1 MLLGPKKPRDVVIAP
16 VPGSPDCLRWRR
28 GCSNK
33 PPKDT
38 YALGG
43 NISIYGTGPTV
54 SISKTATVNLRPLAR
69 YIMTLL
75 SYSPPGAGTA
85 AISGFSALSSV
96 ALPSTFTTIAL

>member
-1 MLLGPKKPRDVVIAP
+1 MLLGPKKPRDLVVAP

-43 NISIYGTGPTV
+43 NISIYGTGPVV
-54 SISKTATVNLRPLAR
+54 SISGAIYVKSQTLRVYP
-69 YIMTLL
+69 
-75 SYSPPGAGTA
+75 SYSPPGAGA
-85 AISGFSALSSV
+85 AASSGFSTLSSV

>member
-1 MLLGPKKPRDVVIAP
+1 MLLGPKKPRDIVVAP

-54 SISKTATVNLRPLAR
+54 SISGTIYVN
-69 YIMTLL
+69 L
-75 SYSPPGAGTA
+75 SYSPPGAGA
-85 AISGFSALSSV
+85 AASSGFSTLSSV